1 MTPRSRTRQRERLW
15 RAPGLLLLLLLCVT
29 SRTVTAQRAP
39 PPGVDA
45 ARALLSQAIDLY
57 VVGRYREAAE
67 RLRPLV
73 ETRVLT
79 DRADQGE
86 ALRAY
91 GISLYL
97 SGGHAGAARAF
108 RDLLRL
114 EPTTRLDPAFVRPE
128 VVSYFEAVRRQVQGE
143 LNELVRK
150 RGPKHSAA
158 VNLLPPWGQF
168 RNGHRTKGY
177 VVLAGELVFGLTS
190 ITTAALLYAW
200 RGDTRVFAGHEDVA
214 GPLTKMNYVSFAAV
228 AALVVYGII
237 DGLYYYYNP
246 PPASPPDMRSATPS
260 PYAPRTDALFRF

>member
-1 MTPRSRTRQRERLW
+1 MTIRL
-15 RAPGLLLLLLLCVT
+15 ALVLQLLLGVAPA
-29 SRTVTAQRAP
+29 SAQP
-39 PPGVDA
+39 PPRPPAAGVDA

-57 VVGRYREAAE
+57 VIGRYREAAE

-97 SGGHAGAARAF
+97 SGGREGAARAF

-128 VVSYFEAVRRQVQGE
+128 VVSFFEGVRRQVRAEQ
-143 LNELVRK
+143 NELIRK

-158 VNLLPPWGQF
+158 VNLIPPWGQF
-168 RNGHRTKGY
+168 RNGHRTKAY
-177 VVLAGELVFGLTS
+177 VLLAGELAFTATS
-190 ITTAALLYAW
+190 ITTAALLYSW
-200 RGDTRVFAGHEDVA
+200 RGDDRVFRGREELA
-214 GPLTKMNYVSFAAV
+214 GPLTKINYISFT
-228 AALVVYGII
+228 LVGVLLAYGII

-246 PPASPPDMRSATPS
+246 PPASRLKMWSATPVS
-260 PYAPRTDALFRF
+260 APSRSEAFFKF